1 MYYNIYIIHG
11 RSSQRRPS
19 IQSSYIRA
27 FIIWRC
33 ARVRFPSLIKT
44 KRGQSLKKN
53 YIPTIK
59 FYCFWFYCAPAT
71 PGDLRRGTPQGIYF
85 GLFFFLSLLPKGGG
99 ARCRRAGTLLFVYLF
114 ISMCPI
120 FIVTTVTRFPSVY
133 HNKYNDK
140 NEIMK
145 NTAAYSHSLKDI
157 LLLCHHLHYRRIINN
172 AHLF

>member
-85 GLFFFLSLLPKGGG
+85 GLFFFYPCS
-99 ARCRRAGTLLFVYLF
+99 RRVEERAADAQGLYYLF
-114 ISMCPI
+114 IYLFLCAQFLLSPPSL
-120 FIVTTVTRFPSVY
+120 VFPPC
-133 HNKYNDK
+133 
-140 NEIMK
+140 I
-145 NTAAYSHSLKDI
+145 
-157 LLLCHHLHYRRIINN
+157 IINITIKTK
-172 AHLF
+172 